1 VTAVVDSRYELED
14 RIASGGMADVY
25 SAHDRTLGRRVA
37 IKRLRADL
45 PDAAARD
52 RFTRE
57 AYALAGFSHPNAVA
71 VYDAG
76 DDGDGPYIV
85 MELVDGPTLAAY
97 LRERGRLS
105 FEEATSILEQM
116 LAVLGAAH
124 ARGIVHRDVKPAN
137 VLMAE
142 DGHVKLADFG
152 IAKVLTDVSGDLT
165 LQGHVLGTPTYLA
178 PERVAGRDAT
188 PQSDLYSVA
197 VIGYEMVAGKPPF
210 KGEHVAATLAAHQRA
225 PVPSLLEVRPD
236 APDAYIDAIERG
248 LAKEPEARFASAEA
262 MREALTQS
270 AFESTQAVRTMTM
283 PIAPAPLLDPDPT
296 PTPTPPARRVKPVP
310 APKPKPKP
318 EKAAPGRAKR
328 PVWPWVLAGALLL
341 VLIAGV
347 TAALTGDD
355 GPNRNPLV
363 AQEPVVTT
371 TPPTLPASLVPQV
384 PQTLDQLIAAL
395 AANPSKYGARGPE
408 LLARLRSFAA
418 APSSGGASHLITD
431 VNTWMGRGELDRT
444 IGNAAVA
451 ILSPSAT
458 PPATASGNDGQ
469 GNNEN
474 GGGKLPPGKSKKGE
488 N

>member
-1 VTAVVDSRYELED
+1 
-14 RIASGGMADVY
+14 MADVFE
-25 SAHDRTLGRRVA
+25 ARDLTLDRRVA

-45 PDAAARD
+45 PDESARD

-85 MELVDGPTLAAY
+85 MELVEGPTLAAY
-97 LRERGRLS
+97 LRERGPLS
-105 FEEATSILEQM
+105 FEEATSILDQM

-152 IAKVLTDVSGDLT
+152 IAKVVSDASGDLT

-178 PERVAGRDAT
+178 PERVAGHDAT

-225 PVPSLLEVRPD
+225 PIPSLLEVRPD
-236 APDAYIDAIERG
+236 APGGYLDVIERG
-248 LAKEPEARFASAEA
+248 LAKDPDARFASADE
-262 MREALTQS
+262 MRDALTQS

-283 PIAPAPLLDPDPT
+283 PIPPAPVLDPEPT
-296 PTPTPPARRVKPVP
+296 PTPSTPPARRTMP
-310 APKPKPKP
+310 APAAKPSTKPKKTKP
-318 EKAAPGRAKR
+318 TKPTTTRTKR
-328 PVWPWVLAGALLL
+328 PVWPWVLAGALVLGLL
-341 VLIAGV
+341 IGAIAG
-347 TAALTGDD
+347 LTSG
-355 GPNRNPLV
+355 GSSNESPL

-371 TPPTLPASLVPQV
+371 TPPTLPA
-384 PQTLDQLIAAL
+384 TL
-395 AANPSKYGARGPE
+395 
-408 LLARLRSFAA
+408 
-418 APSSGGASHLITD
+418 
-431 VNTWMGRGELDRT
+431 
-444 IGNAAVA
+444 
-451 ILSPSAT
+451 
-458 PPATASGNDGQ
+458 
-469 GNNEN
+469 
-474 GGGKLPPGKSKKGE
+474 
-488 N
+488 